1 MKKRLLRKFLRRFLM
16 HMVYSL
22 INRNV
27 KIMTDTGEITLNKVA
42 KVGVLVVEAEAEALA
57 TKGLANK
64 ALIINTSTC
73 RVLTRYSDSFSEE
86 KIRLLISSMMK
97 TISSAEDSAQWE
109 WDKALIA

>member
-1 MKKRLLRKFLRRFLM
+1 M

-27 KIMTDTGEITLNKVA
+27 KTMIGMEENTWSKVA
-42 KVGVLVVEAEAEALA
+42 ALPVAVVEALV
-57 TKGLANK
+57 TKGSVAA

-86 KIRLLISSMMK
+86 KIRLLISSMM
-97 TISSAEDSAQWE
+97 TTTSLVEDSAQWE
-109 WDKALIA
+109 WDTALIA

>member
-1 MKKRLLRKFLRRFLM
+1 M

-42 KVGVLVVEAEAEALA
+42 KQDVVVVEAEALA

-64 ALIINTSTC
+64 ALIINISTC
-73 RVLTRYSDSFSEE
+73 RVLMRYSDSFSEE

-97 TISSAEDSAQWE
+97 TISSVEDSAQWE
-109 WDKALIA
+109 WAKALIA

>member
-1 MKKRLLRKFLRRFLM
+1 M
-16 HMVYSL
+16 
-22 INRNV
+22 
-27 KIMTDTGEITLNKVA
+27 
-42 KVGVLVVEAEAEALA
+42 GVVVVEAEALA

-109 WDKALIA
+109 WAKALIA